1 MMDTFRVLNSSEVN
15 HVSGGNPAVIIIG
28 AAVAVATLAV
38 EVYKTGYNIGK
49 DLAARDDA
57 RSVKK

>member
-1 MMDTFRVLNSSEVN
+1 MMDTLRVLNSSEVN
-15 HVSGGNPAVIIIG
+15 HISGGHPAVLIG

-38 EVYKTGYNIGK
+38 ELYKTGYNIGK

-57 RSVKK
+57 LSVKK